1 MASLRRSPKRKPREI
16 LTHIRALGVD
26 VDEETRAYIRR
37 KLNRKLRK
45 FASSIVR
52 VSIRLT
58 DVNGPRGGVDQL
70 CRIKITLKGS
80 RPVVFENQDDSVAG
94 AFGGALTGVE
104 RNVDRFLQR
113 KPRKRARTRMARVA
127 AA

>member
-1 MASLRRSPKRKPREI
+1 
-16 LTHIRALGVD
+16 
-26 VDEETRAYIRR
+26 
-37 KLNRKLRK
+37 LNRKLRK

-80 RPVVFENQDDSVAG
+80 RSVVFENQDNSVAG

-104 RNVDRFLQR
+104 RSVNRVLQR
-113 KPRKRARTRMARVA
+113 KTRKPARTLMPRVA